1 MKKNIKT
8 LVLAS
13 IIFFISNSI
22 IAQETINVTLNVD
35 TNEIKTID
43 AHNYCSFKGQAE
55 TLDARDFTINASLGD
70 VIVWNAVSSSSK
82 TDQVKIVSVNY
93 ERGTNVF
100 SDNKINGQNGVVSG
114 TIKNSTVGKDDYKYK
129 ISFKIMSNGKLR
141 PGTFHIDPIIKVGS
155 K

>member
-1 MKKNIKT
+1 MKKNIKPLL
-8 LVLAS
+8 LVSFL
-13 IIFFISNSI
+13 FFFSSSV

-43 AHNYCSFKGQAE
+43 AHNYCSFKGQPE
-55 TLDARDFTINASLGD
+55 MLDTRDYTINANVGD

-82 TDQVKIVSVNY
+82 TDQVKIVSINY
-93 ERGTNVF
+93 ETGTNVF
-100 SDNKINGQNGVVSG
+100 SDNKINGQNGVVTG
-114 TIKNSTVGKDDYKYK
+114 TINNSTVGKSDYKYK
-129 ISFKIMSNGKLR
+129 ISFKIMNNGNLQ